1 MVIEIS
7 RQDKYN
13 RYFLI
18 CIKKYK
24 LVYTKEYIKKSVSLS
39 RNTKTFI
46 GE

>member
-13 RYFLI
+13 GYFLI
-18 CIKKYK
+18 CTKKYK
-24 LVYTKEYIKKSVSLS
+24 LVYTKEYIKKPVSFY
-39 RNTKTFI
+39 RNTKTRI